1 MKKTIENKIFLKLQK
16 LSIYLIIITILSVFA
31 NYLYVKQ
38 NTSISFQDVE
48 NTKDYAYIDIY
59 KMSEKFAYN
68 EENNIGIH
76 YIIDKE
82 ETGLWHT
89 YLIAINESNYDNYKE
104 IIDYTY
110 NRTDKVPK
118 SIRVYGYPVLVN
130 NELKEMAIKN
140 IEKFVPAQNEIKI
153 TEENYET
160 YLTNSYLDTT
170 KSINRNI
177 NFTFILIIILLFSFI
192 GLFILTIF
200 EKETQKIKKTKKG
213 RKK

>member
-1 MKKTIENKIFLKLQK
+1 MKKTNEKKIFLKLLK

-38 NTSISFQDVE
+38 NTSVSFQDVE

-68 EENNIGIH
+68 EEKNIGIH
-76 YIIDKE
+76 FIIDKE
-82 ETGLWHT
+82 DTGLWHT
-89 YLIAINESNYDNYKE
+89 YLIAINESDYNNYKE

-110 NRTDKVPK
+110 NRIDKIPK

-130 NELKEMAIKN
+130 DELKEMAIKN
-140 IEKFVPAQNEIKI
+140 IEKFIPAQNETKI
-153 TEENYET
+153 TKENYEN

-177 NFTFILIIILLFSFI
+177 NFIFILIIILLFSFI

-200 EKETQKIKKTKKG
+200 EKEKVKKG

>member
-1 MKKTIENKIFLKLQK
+1 MKKTNEKKIFLKLLK

-38 NTSISFQDVE
+38 NTSVSFQDVE
-48 NTKDYAYIDIY
+48 NTKDYSYIDIY

-68 EENNIGIH
+68 EEKNIGIH
-76 YIIDKE
+76 FIIDKE
-82 ETGLWHT
+82 DTGLWHT
-89 YLIAINESNYDNYKE
+89 YLIAINESDYNNYKE

-110 NRTDKVPK
+110 NRIDKIPK

-130 NELKEMAIKN
+130 DELKEMAIKN
-140 IEKFVPAQNEIKI
+140 IEKFIPAQNETKI
-153 TEENYET
+153 TKENYEN
-160 YLTNSYLDTT
+160 YFTNSYLDTT

-177 NFTFILIIILLFSFI
+177 NFIFILIIILLFSFI

-200 EKETQKIKKTKKG
+200 EKEKVKKG

>member
-1 MKKTIENKIFLKLQK
+1 MKKHVKEKRLAIKLFIC
-16 LSIYLIIITILSVFA
+16 LVYLVIITILLACS
-31 NYLYVKQ
+31 YKLYEQKNVIV
-38 NTSISFQDVE
+38 SWSEVE
-48 NTKDYAYIDIY
+48 NVDNYTYINIY

-68 EENNIGIH
+68 EEKNIGIH
-76 YIIDKE
+76 FIIDKE
-82 ETGLWHT
+82 DTGLWHT
-89 YLIAINESNYDNYKE
+89 YLVAINESDYNNYKE

-130 NELKEMAIKN
+130 DELKEMAIKN

-153 TEENYET
+153 TKENYEN

-170 KSINRNI
+170 KSINKNI
-177 NFTFILIIILLFSFI
+177 NFIFILIIILLFSFI

-200 EKETQKIKKTKKG
+200 EKEKVKKG

>member
-1 MKKTIENKIFLKLQK
+1 MKKTNEKKIFLKLLK

-38 NTSISFQDVE
+38 NTSVSFQDVE
-48 NTKDYAYIDIY
+48 NTKDYSYIDIY

-68 EENNIGIH
+68 EEKNIGIH
-76 YIIDKE
+76 FIIDKE
-82 ETGLWHT
+82 DTGLWHT
-89 YLIAINESNYDNYKE
+89 YLIAINESDYNNYKE

-110 NRTDKVPK
+110 NRIDKIPK

-130 NELKEMAIKN
+130 DELKEMAIKN
-140 IEKFVPAQNEIKI
+140 IEKFIPAQNETKI
-153 TEENYET
+153 TKENYEN

-177 NFTFILIIILLFSFI
+177 NFIFILIIILLFSFI

-200 EKETQKIKKTKKG
+200 EKEKVKKG